1 MTCIGTALSETQ
13 KLISVRHGGSCI
25 ARDSGK
31 DKERDCHQVASNQ
44 KVDVPT
50 SEA

>member
-13 KLISVRHGGSCI
+13 KLISVRHGESCF

-31 DKERDCHQVASNQ
+31 DKERDCHQVASDQ

>member
-13 KLISVRHGGSCI
+13 KLISVRHGESCI
-25 ARDSGK
+25 AGDSGK
-31 DKERDCHQVASNQ
+31 DKERDCHQVASDQ